1 MLRTISIIGAGRVGQ
16 AFAKGL
22 RKLGWRV
29 GAVVTQSAAT
39 SRAAVRAIGAGT
51 PYAEITQNALD
62 ADIVLITTPDG
73 ALESVARKLASAGGA
88 KCRGKIVLHT
98 SGALDHSVLAPLARR
113 GASTASMHPM
123 QTFSGRSTPKLDGII
138 FSIEGAPAACR
149 AAQKIARSLGG
160 IPVLIQG
167 KHKPV
172 YHAAGTTVAGH
183 ALALVES
190 ATHTLLKIGFTR
202 RRANEALLPLIRQML
217 DNYERLGPHAAWT
230 GPLSRGDFATIAKHV
245 KALRKFP
252 REFGHAYAALAR
264 LSARALSRKPAA
276 TNLSLDRSL
285 KTQSRQRS
293 RTHSNK

>member
-16 AFAKGL
+16 AFARRL
-22 RKLGWRV
+22 RKLGWQV
-29 GAVVTQSAAT
+29 GAVVTRSAAT

-51 PYAEITQNALD
+51 PYAELTENALG

-88 KCRGKIVLHT
+88 KCRGKVVLHT
-98 SGALDHSVLAPLARR
+98 SGALDHSVLAPLARH

-123 QTFSGRSTPKLDGII
+123 QTFSGRSAPNLDGII
-138 FSIEGAPAACR
+138 FSIEGAAAACR

-160 IPVLIQG
+160 IPVLIHG

-217 DNYERLGPHAAWT
+217 DNYERHGPQAAWT
-230 GPLSRGDFATIAKHV
+230 GPLSRSDYATITKHV
-245 KALRKFP
+245 KAMRRFP
-252 REFGHAYAALAR
+252 REFQDVYRALALLSMRVLAKNPAVLKSRLKAALG
-264 LSARALSRKPAA
+264 
-276 TNLSLDRSL
+276 
-285 KTQSRQRS
+285 
-293 RTHSNK
+293 